1 MKIKVGAYELNGTF
15 ESREDAEKVFLND
28 FPAVTPERLQTEL
41 NKHFKDGVD
50 KSRNATEKNT
60 DSEKSNSENSKG
72 GTAKK

>member
-1 MKIKVGAYELNGTF
+1 MKIVVGAYELNGTF

-28 FPAVTPERLQTEL
+28 FPSVTPERLQTEL
-41 NKHFKDGVD
+41 NKHFKDAD